1 MDIFIL
7 ALLWTA
13 WCFLHSAMIS
23 VSVTEYLKGRLG
35 DSYRFYRLIYVIVT
49 VVTLLPILIF
59 SNSVQ
64 SPEVFSWNGSL
75 VALRMLLVIAS
86 IGLFYAG
93 AKHYDGLQFI
103 GIRQIREKESR
114 KGLTETGGIDTT
126 GILGVVRH
134 PWYTGGIFIIWAARN
149 LDLAT
154 LVVNVVLTAYI
165 LIGTVLEERKLAL
178 EFGDEYKE
186 YQKKVSMFLPAK
198 WVRSRLNG

>member
-64 SPEVFSWNGSL
+64 S
-75 VALRMLLVIAS
+75 
-86 IGLFYAG
+86 FYAG

-114 KGLTETGGIDTT
+114 KGLTEAGGIDTT

-154 LVVNVVLTAYI
+154 LVVNIVLTAYI
-165 LIGTVLEERKLAL
+165 LIGTVLEERKLIL